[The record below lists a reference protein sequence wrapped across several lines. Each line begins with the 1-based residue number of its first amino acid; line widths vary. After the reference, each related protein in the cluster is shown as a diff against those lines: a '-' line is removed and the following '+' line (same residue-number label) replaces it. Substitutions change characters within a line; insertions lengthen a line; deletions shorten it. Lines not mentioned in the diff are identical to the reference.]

1 MEIEQL
7 GAAADKGFK
16 TLIDLNWN
24 FRLFKKDIPYRFLN
38 QTHRKNDF
46 YEYTRNTIK
55 IGNKMLRSLGAD
67 IYNSLF
73 ENIK

>member
-1 MEIEQL
+1 MNIHEIQ
-7 GAAADKGFK
+7 
-16 TLIDLNWN
+16 
-24 FRLFKKDIPYRFLN
+24 
-38 QTHRKNDF
+38 
-46 YEYTRNTIK
+46 IK